1 MLVKLIDPIYNTDQ
15 TTESKLP
22 NFGET
27 AKTLLRPNNLNET
40 TFNPESK
47 GLNKQLFIKYC
58 NRNYLSD
65 FGKDNRRALHSYFCV
80 FDKAMMI

>member
-1 MLVKLIDPIYNTDQ
+1 MLVKLNDPVYNTDQ

-27 AKTLLRPNNLNET
+27 AKSLLWPNNLNET
-40 TFNPESK
+40 ILNAESK
-47 GLNKQLFIKYC
+47 RLNKQLFIKYC
-58 NRNYLSD
+58 NRNYSSD